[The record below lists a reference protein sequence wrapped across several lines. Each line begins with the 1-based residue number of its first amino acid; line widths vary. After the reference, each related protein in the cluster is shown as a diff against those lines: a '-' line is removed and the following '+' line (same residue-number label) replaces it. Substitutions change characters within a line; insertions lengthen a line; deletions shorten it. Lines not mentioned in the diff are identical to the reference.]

1 MSADMEKIGKKV
13 LSKSYPK
20 QFVSTVFS
28 TSGPSMY
35 LKGLSIDHPC
45 MLKQTLSSNGSTPT
59 TSFCTAVSEI
69 NTSVN
74 PLKLAGNVTV
84 PKVAR
89 GTPGP
94 GLVFWFGYSY
104 SYVTLAAPERLL
116 PTKRTVQPFALLVSA
131 PLVTRQARRR
141 DVRVKVS
148 LGLPV
153 EVVLICRAGEPP

>member
-1 MSADMEKIGKKV
+1 MNERGHERKIGKKV
-13 LSKSYPK
+13 LSK
-20 QFVSTVFS
+20 QFISTGFS
-28 TSGPSMY
+28 TPRLSTY
-35 LKGLSIDHPC
+35 VKGLSIHHPC

-74 PLKLAGNVTV
+74 PLKLAGKVTV

-89 GTPGP
+89 GSPGP

-141 DVRVKVS
+141 DVSVKVS
-148 LGLPV
+148 LGPPV